1 MARLPPH
8 LRLLLLAGVV
18 SSKPTPALFARDTC
32 AASGRTSCTSQ
43 GLSEGLCCPTS
54 SNCVSLAGNT
64 TVICCPSDS
73 SCTKIQPITCD
84 ISEQDPTLHPDAP
97 IKTTA
102 HGAKLPTCGSNFCC
116 PFGYTC
122 SADSSSCTKDSDQSK
137 APPGMTP
144 TLTPTAK
151 PEATSPSTSTAQAA
165 AATST
170 GASQEDN
177 SSSLGGEKISI
188 IGGAVGGGLALIL
201 LVGIIFLC
209 VRSRSKKSP
218 KSPPFREISPP
229 ILNNQA
235 GRVDFIRKEEHTP
248 PPPKGRS
255 FMDRCSRF
263 LGLPERQ
270 TQNAHSGI
278 PNRFYS
284 PNPSLQSS
292 RLSRSSL
299 TSEDDRNARTGHVGA
314 RLPPIRQMRGT
325 HTQSRRISTLD
336 AYDEP
341 SRESINVFADPDTVS
356 RGNDGHHNHRGT
368 TFSDLMDQA
377 DMSGVHRNGGYV
389 PGSQRLRVP
398 GTTPNL

>member
-32 AASGRTSCTSQ
+32 AASGRASCTSQ

-54 SNCVSLAGNT
+54 SNCVPLAGNT

-137 APPGMTP
+137 APPGTTP

-151 PEATSPSTSTAQAA
+151 PEATSPSTSTGQAA

-170 GASQEDN
+170 SASQEDN
-177 SSSLGGEKISI
+177 PSPLGAEKISI

-209 VRSRSKKSP
+209 VRSRSRKSP

-248 PPPKGRS
+248 PPPKGPS
-255 FMDRCSRF
+255 FIDRCSRF

-336 AYDEP
+336 TYDEP

-356 RGNDGHHNHRGT
+356 NDGHRNHRGT

-398 GTTPNL
+398 GATPNL

>member
-1 MARLPPH
+1 M
-8 LRLLLLAGVV
+8 
-18 SSKPTPALFARDTC
+18 
-32 AASGRTSCTSQ
+32 
-43 GLSEGLCCPTS
+43 
-54 SNCVSLAGNT
+54 
-64 TVICCPSDS
+64 
-73 SCTKIQPITCD
+73 
-84 ISEQDPTLHPDAP
+84 SEQDPTLHPDAP

-122 SADSSSCTKDSDQSK
+122 SEDSSSCTKDSDQSK

-177 SSSLGGEKISI
+177 SSSLGAEKISI
-188 IGGAVGGGLALIL
+188 IGGAVGGGLALFL

-209 VRSRSKKSP
+209 VRSRSKKSAR
-218 KSPPFREISPP
+218 SPAFREISPP

-248 PPPKGRS
+248 PPPKGPS

-341 SRESINVFADPDTVS
+341 SRENINVFADPDTVS
-356 RGNDGHHNHRGT
+356 HGNDSHRNYRGT

-398 GTTPNL
+398 GATPNL

>member
-1 MARLPPH
+1 M
-8 LRLLLLAGVV
+8 
-18 SSKPTPALFARDTC
+18 
-32 AASGRTSCTSQ
+32 TS
-43 GLSEGLCCPTS
+43 
-54 SNCVSLAGNT
+54 
-64 TVICCPSDS
+64 
-73 SCTKIQPITCD
+73 
-84 ISEQDPTLHPDAP
+84 
-97 IKTTA
+97 
-102 HGAKLPTCGSNFCC
+102 
-116 PFGYTC
+116 
-122 SADSSSCTKDSDQSK
+122 
-137 APPGMTP
+137 

-151 PEATSPSTSTAQAA
+151 AKATSPSTSTSTAQAA

-170 GASQEDN
+170 GASQENN
-177 SSSLGGEKISI
+177 SSSLGAEKISI
-188 IGGAVGGGLALIL
+188 IGGAVGGVLALCL
-201 LVGIIFLC
+201 LIGIIFLC

-218 KSPPFREISPP
+218 KPGPYREISPP

-235 GRVDFIRKEEHTP
+235 GRVDFIRKVEENTP

-270 TQNAHSGI
+270 MQNTHSAI
-278 PNRFYS
+278 PNRFNS

-299 TSEDDRNARTGHVGA
+299 TSEDDRNARTVHVGA

-325 HTQSRRISTLD
+325 HTQSRRISTLE

-341 SRESINVFADPDTVS
+341 SRESINVFADPDMMS
-356 RGNDGHHNHRGT
+356 HRSDGRHNYRGT

-398 GTTPNL
+398 GTTPKL